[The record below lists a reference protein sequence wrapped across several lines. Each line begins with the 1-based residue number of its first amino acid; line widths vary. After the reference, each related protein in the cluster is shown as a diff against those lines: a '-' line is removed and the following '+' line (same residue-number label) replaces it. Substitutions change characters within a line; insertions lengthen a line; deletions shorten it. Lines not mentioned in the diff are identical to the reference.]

1 MDANPAFSPLQLI
14 ATGGFKDITQY
25 SIELA
30 SDAYI
35 NGGLSGMLADA
46 VAKKMAT
53 VLDTSMLL
61 GVTANPGIPGLI
73 NESGYVTRKQTGDA
87 GTVGLGPTNT
97 AELGVIVE
105 LTMKKNA
112 TPTAFVSNVGV
123 HEAYERI
130 PLNTYGRYFENPS
143 IVQDMDWVTSENS
156 ALSYTETDATPPARL
171 AALTAAFTVATG
183 RGSVCSTCIW
193 ISRRAYLPNVI
204 SIAASLRCSRSA
216 ATAFASRTLK
226 PAGAGPAACAG
237 HRPGPGQGP

>member
-1 MDANPAFSPLQLI
+1 
-14 ATGGFKDITQY
+14 
-25 SIELA
+25 
-30 SDAYI
+30 
-35 NGGLSGMLADA
+35 MLADA

-73 NESGYVTRKQTGDA
+73 NESGFVTRKQTGDA

-156 ALSYTETDATPPARL
+156 ALSYTETDATPPAQ
-171 AALTAAFTVATG
+171 TG
-183 RGSVCSTCIW
+183 GSYGSLYCGDW
-193 ISRRAYLPNVI
+193 SRFCVLDVHLDLQTRVLI
-204 SIAASLRCSRSA
+204 RQL
-216 ATAFASRTLK
+216 
-226 PAGAGPAACAG
+226 
-237 HRPGPGQGP
+237 